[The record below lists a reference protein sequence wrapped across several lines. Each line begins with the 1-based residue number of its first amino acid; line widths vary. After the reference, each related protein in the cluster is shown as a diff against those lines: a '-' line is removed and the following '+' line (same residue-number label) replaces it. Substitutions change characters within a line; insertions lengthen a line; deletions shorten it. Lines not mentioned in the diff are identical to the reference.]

1 MRKNSWKFVYILP
14 KQCRSHFNLTNFFDW
29 KKFQNSNF
37 AQIFTKTSHPN
48 LVSTPCILPAKLECV
63 RCPMFR
69 CSISISKF
77 EFCLL
82 PGSNS
87 TFHVIL
93 AVGTKLARWW
103 KIKPQ
108 SIKQSE
114 LFIFSK
120 KILYLLMKSKYTKCH
135 HK

>member
-1 MRKNSWKFVYILP
+1 MRKTSWKFVYILA
-14 KQCRSHFNLTNFFDW
+14 KQCRSHFNLTNIFD

-48 LVSTPCILPAKLECV
+48 LVWTPCILPAKLECV

-69 CSISISKF
+69 CSISIFHFEIRILFTCWF
-77 EFCLL
+77 EFDL
-82 PGSNS
+82 PCH
-87 TFHVIL
+87 T
-93 AVGTKLARWW
+93 GTKLARWW

-120 KILYLLMKSKYTKCH
+120 KNIIFLMKSKYTKCH